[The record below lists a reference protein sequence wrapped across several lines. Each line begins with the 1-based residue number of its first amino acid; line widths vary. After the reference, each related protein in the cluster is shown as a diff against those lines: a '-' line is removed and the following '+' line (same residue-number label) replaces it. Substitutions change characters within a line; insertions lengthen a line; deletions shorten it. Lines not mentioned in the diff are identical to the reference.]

1 MRLFATRTQ
10 NKRKQKSV
18 KTFTHKTLARVPK
31 FDHYD
36 IKRLT
41 WPFEVVVDGLYEKGI
56 NLHSYTQKLLPL
68 SIRSAKKY
76 SYTLKCSHLLS
87 MKITIVEYV
96 HFLAQVY
103 FIPFAQLH

>member
-41 WPFEVVVDGLYEKGI
+41 WPL
-56 NLHSYTQKLLPL
+56 KLLWM
-68 SIRSAKKY
+68 AF
-76 SYTLKCSHLLS
+76 
-87 MKITIVEYV
+87 MKRE
-96 HFLAQVY
+96 
-103 FIPFAQLH
+103 FICIHIPKSCCLFQLDLPKNTVTH